1 MMSQFAVNML
11 LFVLGLR
18 VYETTGSNTAVS
30 ILFFAYGIPAVAF
43 AMIAGVVVDHLDKRS
58 VLTVSNILRGVLAAS
73 LFLFPDDIIAIYV
86 LAFLNAMVTQFYV
99 PAEAPLIPRL
109 VPTRLLVS
117 ANSLFTFTYFSS
129 MAVGFIL
136 AGPLLRIFGPHLSF
150 GVIAALFGAAAIAS
164 WRVPVQQEK
173 TKELAKLLRYTPFSL
188 IARLLHELADGF
200 RAVSR
205 SGPLSDALMLLCSTQ
220 VVMAILG
227 TLGPGFADRVLE
239 IDIHDASLVIL
250 APAVLGIIIGS
261 LWVGTYGLRFNS
273 KRMISTGVFSGGVFL
288 ILISLLLR
296 VDNTPALSWI
306 FNQSVIIPL
315 ALLLFF
321 LLGVSNSFLDVPANS
336 TLQREADG
344 NMRGRIYGI
353 LTAAVGGI
361 GVLPVVAG
369 GILADVLGVGR
380 VLFLLGVVILMYGV
394 LRLRTSKRV

>member
-30 ILFFAYGIPAVAF
+30 ILFLAYGIPAVAF

-58 VLTVSNILRGVLAAS
+58 VLTISNILRGILAAS

-109 VPTRLLVS
+109 VPNAFLVS

-136 AGPLLRIFGPHLSF
+136 AGPLLRMFGPHLSF
-150 GVIAALFGAAAIAS
+150 GVIAALFGVAAIGS
-164 WRVPVQQEK
+164 FRVPVQQEK
-173 TKELAKLLRYTPFSL
+173 TKELSRLLRYTPFSL
-188 IARLLHELADGF
+188 IARIFRELADGF
-200 RAVSR
+200 RAVSKSR
-205 SGPLSDALMLLCSTQ
+205 SLADALMLLCSTQ
-220 VVMAILG
+220 VIIAILG
-227 TLGPGFADRVLE
+227 TLGPGFADKVLE
-239 IDIHDASLVIL
+239 IDIHDASVVIL
-250 APAVLGIIIGS
+250 APAVLGIILGS
-261 LWVGTYGLRFNS
+261 LWVGTYGLRYNT
-273 KRMISTGVFSGGVFL
+273 KRMISTGVFSAGVFL

-296 VDNTPALSWI
+296 VDTTPALHWL

-315 ALLLFF
+315 AFLLFF

-344 NMRGRIYGI
+344 DMRGRIYGI

-380 VLFLLGVVILMYGV
+380 VLFLLGIVILVYGV
-394 LRLRTSKRV
+394 VRLKNT